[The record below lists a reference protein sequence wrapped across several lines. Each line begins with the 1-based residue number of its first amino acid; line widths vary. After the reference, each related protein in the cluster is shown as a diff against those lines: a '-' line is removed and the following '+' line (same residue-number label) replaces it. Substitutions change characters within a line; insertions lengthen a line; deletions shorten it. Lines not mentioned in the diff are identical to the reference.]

1 MARVLA
7 ASCAELLEFKAILE
21 DLLVLMRTV
30 VQ

>member
-7 ASCAELLEFKAILE
+7 ASCAELLKLKAILK
-21 DLLVLMRTV
+21 DLLVLMRAV